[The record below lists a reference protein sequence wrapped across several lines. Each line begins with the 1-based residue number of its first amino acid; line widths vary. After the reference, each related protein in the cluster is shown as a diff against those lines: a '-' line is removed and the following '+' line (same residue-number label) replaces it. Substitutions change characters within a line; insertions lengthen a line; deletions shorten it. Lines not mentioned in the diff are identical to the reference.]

1 MTSLLLCKEVIEYSS
16 QLIGNKVLAL
26 LLRIITC
33 HKEDLRH
40 FCCKISLL
48 ADYHICEEVGIR
60 RTLSRRE
67 VEPDMDLS
75 LWGGGEDLHCGVQR
89 VLRGAGDDVQRTRR
103 GHHLQD
109 AVPRLR
115 CGPTTH
121 QRQPAGGCGTAPCIR
136 RRRCGR

>member
-1 MTSLLLCKEVIEYSS
+1 MGIPVLLLILKGKFSVFNHYIHS
-16 QLIGNKVLAL
+16 LWDFG
-26 LLRIITC
+26 
-33 HKEDLRH
+33 

-109 AVPRLR
+109 AVP
-115 CGPTTH
+115 
-121 QRQPAGGCGTAPCIR
+121 
-136 RRRCGR
+136 